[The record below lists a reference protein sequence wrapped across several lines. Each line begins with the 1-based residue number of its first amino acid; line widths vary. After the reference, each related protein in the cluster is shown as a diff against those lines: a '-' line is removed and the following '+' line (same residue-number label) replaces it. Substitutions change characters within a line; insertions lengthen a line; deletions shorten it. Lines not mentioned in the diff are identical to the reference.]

1 MLTSSFRSEDG
12 VDVEVTDG
20 TAPESVDQGSHE
32 TVEGKQEPSEQG
44 SQDSPPEKK
53 YGEPGG
59 TQKGDDAPKDKADK
73 PYGFDR
79 VQRRFD
85 RLKRNHQAKIQKRD
99 ARIAALQEDLD
110 KANAEIERLKKLGEN
125 GKVPEDQLIDARV
138 DARTAQR
145 ELDRERAAKDEDRVE
160 NLREMIAERIS
171 TLYPTEKA
179 RSVYSEAIAM
189 GKRNGAFD
197 SAMKDAVV
205 REFITDSD
213 LGPKLT
219 EHFCRKPEVL
229 NRLLSMSDERRRHEL
244 FAMEAR
250 LDAFLRSGGKKTAKK
265 ENQQPDGKANQ
276 APAIGKQANRGPA
289 NKVNADFE
297 SDDDVFA
304 FVRGNR

>member
-20 TAPESVDQGSHE
+20 TAPESVDQGNHE
-32 TVEGKQEPSEQG
+32 TVEGKQGQPSEQG
-44 SQDSPPEKK
+44 NQDSPPEGKD
-53 YGEPGG
+53 GEPDG
-59 TQKGDDAPKDKADK
+59 TPKGDDAPKDKDK
-73 PYGFDR
+73 PYGSDR

-85 RLKRNHQAKIQKRD
+85 RLKRNHQEKIRKRD
-99 ARIAALQEDLD
+99 ARIASLQEDLD

-125 GKVPEDQLIDARV
+125 GKIPEDQLIDARV

-179 RSVYSEAIAM
+179 RSVYSEAIAN

-197 SAMKDAVV
+197 SAMKDKVV

-219 EHFCRKPEVL
+219 EHFCRKPDVL

-250 LDAFLRSGGKKTAKK
+250 LDAFLRSGGKKSAKK
-265 ENQQPDGKANQ
+265 ENQQPEKGKQ